1 LRALEGGRTL
11 RRAANDGISAIIGP
25 DGRITSTLPRF
36 QPGVLTGS
44 VQPRTGLTPYAR
56 VGNWP
61 VISVSF
67 ALLIAAYVLTTS
79 TKLRNSL
86 RRRFLLL
93 SSDEV

>member
-1 LRALEGGRTL
+1 L
-11 RRAANDGISAIIGP
+11 RAANDGISAIIGP

-44 VQPRTGLTPYAR
+44 VQPRIGLTPYAR

-67 ALLIAAYVLTTS
+67 AVLIAALVLTTS

-93 SSDEV
+93 SRDEV